1 MTGIIPLYASEQSE
15 GPASFACGEAERG
28 PSIFGRYENL
38 VKQHGLRKTEVYRRD
53 RKPSTT
59 DYDRRRLE
67 PCCGSIG
74 QE

>member
-1 MTGIIPLYASEQSE
+1 MW
-15 GPASFACGEAERG
+15 
-28 PSIFGRYENL
+28 PSVFGSYLENL
-38 VKQHGLRKTEVYRRD
+38 VKPHGLRKTEVYRRD